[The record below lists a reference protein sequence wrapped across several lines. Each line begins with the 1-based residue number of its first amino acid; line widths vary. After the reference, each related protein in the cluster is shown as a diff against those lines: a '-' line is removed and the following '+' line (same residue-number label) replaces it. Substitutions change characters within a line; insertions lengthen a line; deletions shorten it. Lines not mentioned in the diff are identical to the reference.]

1 MRAISCSQTPHRV
14 RQIAPSTIS
23 LAKGRRT
30 RVIVGSLIIEHSRR
44 MSLPTPSVAVNSSPT
59 PESTGNSPR
68 YRWIWIVLLWA
79 VVYIPGLFSPP
90 LLDDADSVHAEAARE
105 MVVRHD
111 WTTLYID
118 GIRYLEK
125 APLLYW
131 GMAGSYEIFGVKDW
145 AARLP
150 LILGL
155 LALLLETYSF
165 GRRMLGERAGF
176 WAAII
181 LALSIGP
188 YLFTRILIPDMLI
201 ALWLALGMDFFLRTL
216 DEQPPSRLS
225 CWGFAAAA
233 ALNVLT
239 KGLIGIV
246 FPAAIAGVYL
256 ILTGN
261 VKHLLRMRL
270 VSSTLVLLVIAAP
283 WHIAAAI
290 KNPAAG
296 QSRGFLWFY
305 FVNEHFLRYL
315 GKRIPHDYDTV
326 PLLVFWGLMFLWLFP
341 WSAFLLQSLGKVPH
355 RWREIRSAMTRQ
367 QRTMLLCAIW
377 AAVILLFFSFSTRQE
392 YYVIPAL
399 PAVALMIGGWLQQ
412 EAGSQQGSKERR
424 SGRIGSVVLA
434 VLGVLV
440 FAAAMFLLAQS
451 TSTPA
456 DSDLADL
463 LKKNPNEYALAF
475 GHIFD
480 LTPRALGL
488 FRVPLATFGIALLA
502 GSLLN
507 LFYRGRKSPIAGNW
521 ALAAMMVFVLFAVH
535 QGLVMFSPILSS
547 KKLADAVEQEFRP
560 GDVMVSYGTYED
572 ASTLNFYVRQPIHV
586 VNTRTEGDMY
596 YGSLF
601 PDAPAIFDNDASLL
615 ELWRGP
621 HRVFLWVEEGKI
633 PDYIRQAGFYQLAH
647 SGGKLILMNRVV
659 AGQ

>member
-1 MRAISCSQTPHRV
+1 MSLSD
-14 RQIAPSTIS
+14 APSAATLVVS
-23 LAKGRRT
+23 EEA
-30 RVIVGSLIIEHSRR
+30 SNSRSR
-44 MSLPTPSVAVNSSPT
+44 NWL
-59 PESTGNSPR
+59 
-68 YRWIWIVLLWA
+68 WILVLWA
-79 VVYIPGLFSPP
+79 VIYIPGLFTPP

-111 WTTLYID
+111 WSTLYID

-131 GMAGSYEIFGVKDW
+131 GMAVSYKVFGVRDW

-155 LALLLETYSF
+155 LALLLETYSL
-165 GRRMLGERAGF
+165 GRRTMGERAGF
-176 WAAII
+176 WAAIV
-181 LALSIGP
+181 LAVSIGP

-201 ALWLALGMDFFLRTL
+201 ALWLTWGLDFFLRTL
-216 DEQPPSRLS
+216 EEQPPSKLS

-246 FPAAIAGVYL
+246 FPAAIAGLYL

-270 VSSTLVLLVIAAP
+270 LSSTLVLLVIAAP
-283 WHIAAAI
+283 WHIVAALR
-290 KNPAAG
+290 NPAAG
-296 QSRGFLWFY
+296 EARGFLWFY

-341 WSAFLLQSLGKVPH
+341 WSAFLLQSLKQIPH
-355 RWREIRSAMTRQ
+355 RWREIRSAMNARQ
-367 QRTMLLCAIW
+367 RAMLLFAIW

-392 YYVIPAL
+392 YYAIPAL
-399 PAVALMIGGWLQQ
+399 PAVALMIGGWLDL
-412 EAGSQQGSKERR
+412 EAASPERSGMR
-424 SGRIGSVVLA
+424 KSGRIGSVVLA
-434 VLGVLV
+434 VLGVVV
-440 FAAAMFLLAQS
+440 FVTAMFLLAQS

-488 FRVPLATFGIALLA
+488 FRVPLATFGVALLV
-502 GSLLN
+502 GTILN
-507 LFYRGRKSPIAGNW
+507 LLYRRRDFPIAGNW
-521 ALAAMMVFVLFAVH
+521 VLAIMMVFVLFAVH
-535 QGLVMFSPILSS
+535 EGLVMFSPILSS
-547 KKLADAVEQEFRP
+547 KKLADAIQQEFHP

-601 PDAPAIFDNDASLL
+601 PDAPAIFDDDASLAT
-615 ELWRGP
+615 LWRGP
-621 HRVFLWVEEGKI
+621 RRVFLWVEEDKV
-633 PDYIRQAGFYQLAH
+633 PAYIRQRGSYQLAR
-647 SGGKLILMNRVV
+647 SGGKLILMNRAV
-659 AGQ
+659 AAPTQ

>member
-1 MRAISCSQTPHRV
+1 M
-14 RQIAPSTIS
+14 
-23 LAKGRRT
+23 
-30 RVIVGSLIIEHSRR
+30 
-44 MSLPTPSVAVNSSPT
+44 SSPHISPGT
-59 PESTGNSPR
+59 AESPLNETSNSYPR
-68 YRWIWIVLLWA
+68 YRWLWIVLLWA

-105 MVVRHD
+105 LVVRGD

-131 GMAGSYEIFGVKDW
+131 EMAASFEVFGVKDW
-145 AARLP
+145 AARVP

-155 LALLLETYSF
+155 LALLLETYVF
-165 GRRMLGERAGF
+165 GRRFIGERAGF

-181 LALSIGP
+181 LTVSIGP

-201 ALWLALGMDFFLRTL
+201 ALWLTLGMDFFLRTL
-216 DEQPPSRLS
+216 DEQPPSRWS

-246 FPAAIAGVYL
+246 FPAAIAGIYL

-261 VKHLLRMRL
+261 VRHVLRMRV
-270 VSSTLVLLVIAAP
+270 VSSTLVLLAIAAP

-290 KNPAAG
+290 ENPAAG

-326 PLLVFWGLMFLWLFP
+326 PLLLFWGLMFLWLFP
-341 WSAFLLQSLGKVPH
+341 WSAFLLQSLTTVPH
-355 RWREIRSAMTRQ
+355 RWREIRGKMDRH

-377 AAVILLFFSFSTRQE
+377 AALILLFFSFSTRQE
-392 YYVIPAL
+392 YYAIPAL

-412 EAGSQQGSKERR
+412 EANSPEESAERKTGRMGSW
-424 SGRIGSVVLA
+424 VLA
-434 VLGVLV
+434 VIGVLA

-451 TSTPA
+451 KSTAA

-488 FRVPLATFGIALLA
+488 FRVPLATFGIALLV
-502 GSLLN
+502 GSGLN
-507 LFYRGRKSPIAGNW
+507 LLYRRRELPIAGNW
-521 ALAAMMVFVLFAVH
+521 ALAVMMVFVLFAVH

-547 KKLADAVEQEFRP
+547 KKLADAVQQEFRP

-601 PDAPAIFDNDASLL
+601 PDAPAIFDDDASLL
-615 ELWRGP
+615 KLWRSP
-621 HRVFLWVEEGKI
+621 QRVFLWVEEGKV
-633 PDYIRQAGFYQLAH
+633 PEYIQQNGFYQLAR
-647 SGGKLILMNRVV
+647 SGGKLILMNRTVPG
-659 AGQ
+659 ATQ

>member
-1 MRAISCSQTPHRV
+1 
-14 RQIAPSTIS
+14 
-23 LAKGRRT
+23 
-30 RVIVGSLIIEHSRR
+30 
-44 MSLPTPSVAVNSSPT
+44 MSS
-59 PESTGNSPR
+59 STGPQVASPR
-68 YRWIWIVLLWA
+68 YEESGAPRSRVWLWIVLLWA

-131 GMAGSYEIFGVKDW
+131 SMAASFKVFGISDW

-155 LALLLETYSF
+155 LALLLVTYNV
-165 GRRMLGERAGF
+165 GRRAMGERAGL
-176 WAAII
+176 WAALV
-181 LALSIGP
+181 LAVSIGP
-188 YLFTRILIPDMLI
+188 YLFTRILIPDMLV
-201 ALWLALGMDFFLRTL
+201 ALWLAWGLDFFLRTL
-216 DEQPPSRLS
+216 DEEPPSRLS

-246 FPAAIAGVYL
+246 FPVAIAGLYL

-261 VKHLLRMRL
+261 VKHLRRMR
-270 VSSTLVLLVIAAP
+270 VISSTLVLLLIATP
-283 WHIAAAI
+283 WHIAAGLA
-290 KNPAAG
+290 NPAAG
-296 QSRGFLWFY
+296 QSRGFFWFY
-305 FVNEHFLRYL
+305 FVNEHLLRYL

-341 WSAFLLQSLGKVPH
+341 WSVFLLQSLAKVPH
-355 RWREIRSAMTRQ
+355 RWREIRGAMNRRQ
-367 QRTMLLCAIW
+367 RAMLLFAIW
-377 AAVILLFFSFSTRQE
+377 AAVTLLFFSLSTRQE

-399 PAVALMIGGWLQQ
+399 PALALMIGGCLQQ
-412 EAGSQQGSKERR
+412 EAESPEGSGERR
-424 SGRIGSVVLA
+424 GGRIGSIALVVIGVA
-434 VLGVLV
+434 VFV
-440 FAAAMFLLAQS
+440 AAMFLLAQS

-488 FRVPLATFGIALLA
+488 FRVPLATFGIALLV
-502 GSLLN
+502 GSVLN
-507 LFYRGRKSPIAGNW
+507 LLYRRRELPIAGNW
-521 ALAAMMVFVLFAVH
+521 VLTVMMVFVLLAVH
-535 QGLVMFSPILSS
+535 QGLVRFSPILSS
-547 KKLADAVEQEFRP
+547 KKLADAVQQEFRP

-601 PDAPAIFDNDASLL
+601 PDAPAIFDDDASLL
-615 ELWRGP
+615 KLWRGP
-621 HRVFLWVEEGKI
+621 QRVFLWVEEDKV
-633 PDYIRQAGFYQLAH
+633 PTYIQQSGSYQLAR
-647 SGGKLILMNRVV
+647 SGGKMILMNHTV
-659 AGQ
+659 AGQP

>member
-1 MRAISCSQTPHRV
+1 
-14 RQIAPSTIS
+14 
-23 LAKGRRT
+23 
-30 RVIVGSLIIEHSRR
+30 
-44 MSLPTPSVAVNSSPT
+44 MSS
-59 PESTGNSPR
+59 STGPQVASPR
-68 YRWIWIVLLWA
+68 YEESSAPRSRVWLWIVLLWA
-79 VVYIPGLFSPP
+79 IVYIPGLFSPA

-105 MVVRHD
+105 IVVRHD

-131 GMAGSYEIFGVKDW
+131 GMAASFKVFGVSDW

-155 LALLLETYSF
+155 LTLLLVTYSL
-165 GRRMLGERAGF
+165 GRRTMGERAGF
-176 WAAII
+176 WAAVI
-181 LALSIGP
+181 LAVSIGP
-188 YLFTRILIPDMLI
+188 YLFTRILIPDMLV
-201 ALWLALGMDFFLRTL
+201 ALWLAWGLDFFLRTL
-216 DEQPPSRLS
+216 EEEPPSRLS

-246 FPAAIAGVYL
+246 FPAAIAGLYL

-261 VKHLLRMRL
+261 VKHLRRMRTL
-270 VSSTLVLLVIAAP
+270 SSTLVLLLIAAP
-283 WHIAAAI
+283 WHIAAGLA
-290 KNPAAG
+290 NPAAG
-296 QSRGFLWFY
+296 QSRGFFWFY

-341 WSAFLLQSLGKVPH
+341 WSAFLLQSLAKVPH
-355 RWREIRSAMTRQ
+355 RWREIRSAMNRRQ
-367 QRTMLLCAIW
+367 RAMLLFAIW
-377 AAVILLFFSFSTRQE
+377 AAVTLLFFSLSTRQE

-399 PAVALMIGGWLQQ
+399 PSLALMIGGWLQQ
-412 EAGSQQGSKERR
+412 EADSPEGSGERR
-424 SGRIGSVVLA
+424 GGRIGSIALVVI
-434 VLGVLV
+434 GVLV
-440 FAAAMFLLAQS
+440 FAGAMFLLAQS

-488 FRVPLATFGIALLA
+488 FRVPLATFGIALLV
-502 GSLLN
+502 GSVLN
-507 LFYRGRKSPIAGNW
+507 LLYRRRELPIAGNW
-521 ALAAMMVFVLFAVH
+521 VLTMMMVFVLFAVH
-535 QGLVMFSPILSS
+535 QGLVRFSPILSS
-547 KKLADAVEQEFRP
+547 KKLADAVQQEFRP

-601 PDAPAIFDNDASLL
+601 PDAPAIFDDDASLL
-615 ELWRGP
+615 KLWTGP
-621 HRVFLWVEEGKI
+621 HRVFLWVEEDKV
-633 PDYIRQAGFYQLAH
+633 PAYIQQSGSYQLAR
-647 SGGKLILMNRVV
+647 SGGKLILMNHTV
-659 AGQ
+659 AGQR